1 MLREAPSKAQQQSC
15 GMVSQ
20 SLTHP
25 LGLEE
30 AGPRSG
36 APPGLQGCGEP
47 VNALGMDESRIP
59 GNRHSIF
66 ILV

>member
-1 MLREAPSKAQQQSC
+1 
-15 GMVSQ
+15 MVSQ
-20 SLTHP
+20 SLTDP